1 MHHRRL
7 IFVILIA
14 CTCAA
19 ATRPSTQP
27 ATRPAGSTGDP
38 ALDFLL
44 ESASDLARTPTTLPS
59 KPPSTRP
66 ANPFTDGRKNAG
78 VRPGVI
84 HLSNGQKI
92 RGKIATTQG
101 KPLRVWVEKD
111 KDYHD
116 VAFESIASVDA
127 TLLWERDEKEW
138 RFRESGSD
146 VKIYSGKTYPL
157 RELQYTLTLTD
168 GNRVEG
174 GVVAPL
180 DVQTKDGRFT
190 FVLNKRQKGEVGQ
203 SLKDLVYPVRV
214 ELE

>member
-1 MHHRRL
+1 MPR
-7 IFVILIA
+7 
-14 CTCAA
+14 CY
-19 ATRPSTQP
+19 
-27 ATRPAGSTGDP
+27 GS
-38 ALDFLL
+38 
-44 ESASDLARTPTTLPS
+44 
-59 KPPSTRP
+59 
-66 ANPFTDGRKNAG
+66 
-78 VRPGVI
+78 
-84 HLSNGQKI
+84 
-92 RGKIATTQG
+92 
-101 KPLRVWVEKD
+101 
-111 KDYHD
+111 
-116 VAFESIASVDA
+116 
-127 TLLWERDEKEW
+127 RDEKEW